1 MTWGTARCDL
11 VLRNGE
17 VIDGTGAPPRRADV
31 GIAGDRI
38 VAVGDIPRASAARE
52 IDVAGLAV
60 APGFIDVHTHD
71 DRALFATP
79 DMAMKVSQG
88 VTTVITGNCGVS
100 LAPLA
105 LSAAPPPPLDL
116 IGGQGDY
123 RFARFG
129 DYLDALDAAPA
140 AVNAA
145 ALVGHSTLRVG
156 AMDDLQRAARPS
168 EVEAMRARLAE
179 ALDAGAI
186 GFSTGLA
193 YAPSAHAPTGEV
205 IALAD
210 LLHDAGA
217 IHTTHMRDESDHVT
231 DSLNETFAIG
241 RVVNVPVVIS
251 HHKVAGPENFGRSRE
266 TLPMIAEAMAH
277 QRVALD
283 AYPYAA
289 SSTVLRPDWVR
300 EGTRVL
306 VTWSVPEP
314 AQAGRDLAEIAG
326 EWKVD
331 RQAAAERL
339 MPAGAVYFSM
349 DEADVRR
356 ILSFEH
362 TMIGS
367 DGLPHDSH
375 PHPRLWGSFPR
386 VLGHYAR
393 DEGLF
398 PMEEAVR
405 RMTGLPAAKFG
416 LTNRGQVRAGAY
428 ADITVF
434 DAAEVIDRASFAAPK
449 TPAAGIELVVV
460 NGQVVWQD
468 GAPTGARPGRALR
481 RQQMQAEALL

>member
-1 MTWGTARCDL
+1 MTPGAPRCDL

-17 VIDGTGAPPRRADV
+17 VIDGTAAPPRRADV
-31 GIAGDRI
+31 GISGDRI
-38 VAVGDIPRASAARE
+38 VAVGDIAPGAGARE
-52 IDVAGLAV
+52 IDVEGLAV

-79 DMAMKVSQG
+79 DMAMKASQG

-105 LSAAPPPPLDL
+105 LDAAPPPPLDL
-116 IGGQGDY
+116 IGGQADY
-123 RFARFG
+123 RYATFAA
-129 DYLDALDAAPA
+129 YLDALDAAPA
-140 AVNAA
+140 ALNAA

-156 AMDDLQRAARPS
+156 AMDDLERAATPA
-168 EVEAMRARLAE
+168 EIEMMRGRLAE
-179 ALDAGAI
+179 ALAAGAI

-193 YAPSAHAPTGEV
+193 YAPAAHAPTGEV

-210 LLHDAGA
+210 LLHEAGA

-241 RVVNVPVVIS
+241 RAADVPVIIS
-251 HHKVAGPENFGRSRE
+251 HHKVAGRENYGRSRE
-266 TLPMIAEAMAH
+266 TLPMIAGAMAR
-277 QRVALD
+277 QPVGLD
-283 AYPYAA
+283 AYPYHA

-300 EGTRVL
+300 EATKVL
-306 VTWSVPEP
+306 VTWSVAEP
-314 AQAGRDLAEIAG
+314 AQAGRDLADIAADWG
-326 EWKVD
+326 VD

-393 DEGLF
+393 EEKLF

-405 RMTGLPAAKFG
+405 RMTGLPAARFG
-416 LTNRGQVRAGAY
+416 LTNRGQIRVGAY

-434 DAAEVIDRASFAAPK
+434 DPATVIDRASFAAPK
-449 TPAAGIELVVV
+449 TPAGGIELVMV
-460 NGQVVWQD
+460 NGEIVWRD

-481 RQQMQAEALL
+481 RQAMQAEARG

>member
-1 MTWGTARCDL
+1 MSAYDI
-11 VLRNGE
+11 VLRNGQ
-17 VIDGTGAPPRRADV
+17 VIDGTGAPPRHADV
-31 GIAGDRI
+31 AVIGDRI
-38 VAVGDIPRASAARE
+38 AAVGKIDTGAGARE
-52 IDVAGLAV
+52 IDVVGRAI

-71 DRALFATP
+71 DRALFATS

-100 LAPLA
+100 LAPLTLA
-105 LSAAPPPPLDL
+105 GDPPPPLDL

-123 RFARFG
+123 RYPTFAA
-129 DYLDALDAAPA
+129 YLDALDAAPA
-140 AVNAA
+140 ALNAA

-156 AMDDLQRAARPS
+156 AMADLDRAATPT

-210 LLHDAGA
+210 LLRAAGA
-217 IHTTHMRDESDHVT
+217 IHTTHMRDESDHVM
-231 DSLNETFAIG
+231 DSLDESFAIG
-241 RVVNVPVVIS
+241 RAVDVPVVIS
-251 HHKVAGPENFGRSRE
+251 HHKVAGPANFGRSRE
-266 TLPMIAEAMAH
+266 TLPKIAGAMA
-277 QRVALD
+277 QQAIALD

-314 AQAGRDLAEIAG
+314 AEAGRDLADIAAG
-326 EWKVD
+326 WGVD
-331 RQAAAERL
+331 RQAAAARL

-356 ILSFEH
+356 ILAFEH

-398 PMEEAVR
+398 TMQEAVR
-405 RMTGLPAAKFG
+405 RMTSLPAAKFG
-416 LTNRGQVRAGAY
+416 LANRGCLRAGAY

-434 DAAEVIDRASFAAPK
+434 DPGTIIDRASFAEPK
-449 TPAAGIELVVV
+449 TPAAGIDLVVV
-460 NGQVVWQD
+460 NGHVVWQD

-481 RQQMQAEALL
+481 RQQMQAEAALS

>member
-1 MTWGTARCDL
+1 MPACDL
-11 VLRNGE
+11 VLRNGQ
-17 VIDGTGAPPRRADV
+17 VIDGSGEPPRRADV
-31 GIAGDRI
+31 AVIGDRI
-38 VAVGDIPRASAARE
+38 VAVGDIPAGAGARE
-52 IDVAGLAV
+52 IDVAGRAI

-100 LAPLA
+100 LAPLTLA
-105 LSAAPPPPLDL
+105 GDPPPPLDL

-123 RFARFG
+123 RYPSFAA
-129 DYLDALDAAPA
+129 YLDALDAAPA
-140 AVNAA
+140 ALNAA

-156 AMDDLQRAARPS
+156 VMADLDRAATPA

-205 IALAD
+205 VALAE
-210 LLHDAGA
+210 LLHAAGA
-217 IHTTHMRDESDHVT
+217 IYTTHMRDESDHVM
-231 DSLNETFAIG
+231 DSLDESFAIG
-241 RVVNVPVVIS
+241 RAVGVPVVIS
-251 HHKVAGPENFGRSRE
+251 HHKVAGPANFGRSRE
-266 TLPMIAEAMAH
+266 TLPKIAGAMA
-277 QRVALD
+277 QQPIGLD

-306 VTWSVPEP
+306 VTWSTAAP
-314 AQAGRDLAEIAG
+314 AQAGRDLADIAA
-326 EWKVD
+326 EWGVD
-331 RQAAAERL
+331 RQAAAARL

-356 ILSFEH
+356 ILAFEH

-393 DEGLF
+393 EEGLF
-398 PMEEAVR
+398 PMAEAVR

-416 LTNRGQVRAGAY
+416 LANRGRIRPGAY

-434 DAAEVIDRASFAAPK
+434 DPETIIDRASFAAPK
-449 TPAAGIELVVV
+449 TPAAGIELVLV

-481 RQQMQAEALL
+481 RQAMQAEAALS

>member
-1 MTWGTARCDL
+1 MPACDL
-11 VLRNGE
+11 VLRNGQ
-17 VIDGTGAPPRRADV
+17 VIDGSGEPPRRADV
-31 GIAGDRI
+31 AVIGDRI
-38 VAVGDIPRASAARE
+38 VAVGEIPAGAGARE
-52 IDVAGLAV
+52 IDVAGRAI

-100 LAPLA
+100 LAPLTLA
-105 LSAAPPPPLDL
+105 GDPPPPLDL

-123 RFARFG
+123 RYPSFAA
-129 DYLDALDAAPA
+129 YLDALDAAPA
-140 AVNAA
+140 ALNAA

-156 AMDDLQRAARPS
+156 VMADLDRAATPA

-205 IALAD
+205 VALAE
-210 LLHDAGA
+210 LLHAAGA
-217 IHTTHMRDESDHVT
+217 IHTTHMRDESDHVM
-231 DSLNETFAIG
+231 DSLDESFAIG
-241 RVVNVPVVIS
+241 RAVGVPVVIS
-251 HHKVAGPENFGRSRE
+251 HHKVAGPANFGRSRE
-266 TLPMIAEAMAH
+266 TLPKIAGAMA
-277 QRVALD
+277 QQPIGLD

-306 VTWSVPEP
+306 VTWSTAAP
-314 AQAGRDLAEIAG
+314 AQAGRDLADIAA
-326 EWKVD
+326 EWGVD
-331 RQAAAERL
+331 RQAAAARL

-356 ILSFEH
+356 ILAFEH

-393 DEGLF
+393 EEGLF
-398 PMEEAVR
+398 PMAEAVR
-405 RMTGLPAAKFG
+405 RITGLPAAKFG
-416 LTNRGQVRAGAY
+416 LANRERIRPGAY

-434 DAAEVIDRASFAAPK
+434 DPETIIDRASFAAPK
-449 TPAAGIELVVV
+449 TPAAGIELVLV
-460 NGQVVWQD
+460 NGQVVWLD

-481 RQQMQAEALL
+481 RQAMQAEAALS